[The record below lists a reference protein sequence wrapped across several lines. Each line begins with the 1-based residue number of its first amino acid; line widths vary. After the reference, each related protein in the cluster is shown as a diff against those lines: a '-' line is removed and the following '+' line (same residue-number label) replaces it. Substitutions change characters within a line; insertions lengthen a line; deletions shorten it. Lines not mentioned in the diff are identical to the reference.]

1 MNMEGF
7 GNLCID
13 IISKFSEIKNFERVK
28 STKILLKYYTISEK
42 KRKIKVLFEMWKKK
56 AKKPVAR
63 NSRNTKLS
71 LSGPFKSRS
80 FFSTS
85 LK

>member
-1 MNMEGF
+1 MEGF
-7 GNLCID
+7 GNLCLD

-28 STKILLKYYTISEK
+28 STNKLLKFYTIFEK
-42 KRKIKVLFEMWKKK
+42 KRKIKVLFDKWKKQ
-56 AKKPVAR
+56 AKKLPVR
-63 NSRNTKLS
+63 NSRNIKLS
-71 LSGPFKSRS
+71 LSSPFNSKS